1 MRAVE
6 DIVTIDTGFE
16 RPLFDAS
23 HLIIDSGRAAFVD
36 TGVNAS
42 VPRLLAALDAQG
54 LAREAVDWV
63 ILTHVHLDHAGG
75 AGSLMHQLPNA
86 RLAVH
91 PRGAR
96 HMIDPTAL
104 VAGASA
110 VYGPDVVRQTYGELV
125 PVPSERVLEV
135 RDGAALQL
143 GRRTLRCFDT
153 PGHAKHHI
161 CLWDETSRSC
171 FTGDTFGIS
180 YRDFDHD
187 DKVFIIASSTPV
199 QFDPDAMRQSIARL
213 LDLEPQA
220 MYLTHYSR
228 VESPAL
234 LAQELYAQ
242 IDAMCA
248 LARAVDGAADRHAR
262 LVSGLEALY
271 VARAQTHGVRRSARD
286 IANALS
292 IDIELNAQGLGVWL
306 DAQTKVPSA

>member
-1 MRAVE
+1 MPHRD
-6 DIVTIDTGFE
+6 DIIAIDTGFE
-16 RPLFDAS
+16 RPLFDAA

-42 VPRLLAALDAQG
+42 VPHLLAALAQQG
-54 LAREAVDWV
+54 LGRESVDWV

-75 AGSLMHQLPNA
+75 AGLLMSELPNA

-110 VYGPDVVRQTYGELV
+110 VYGQEAVEKTYGDLI
-125 PVPSERVLEV
+125 PVPSERVVEAP
-135 RDGAALQL
+135 DGTELRL
-143 GRRTLRCFDT
+143 GSRTLRCLDT
-153 PGHAKHHI
+153 PGHARHHL
-161 CLWDETSRSC
+161 CVWDERSRCC

-187 DKVFIIASSTPV
+187 GRVFIIASSTPV
-199 QFDPDAMRQSIARL
+199 QFDPDAMRMSIARL
-213 LDLEPQA
+213 LALEPEA

-228 VESPAL
+228 VESPHE
-234 LAQELYAQ
+234 LAHELNVQ

-248 LARAVDGAADRHAR
+248 LARAVDGLADRQAR
-262 LVSGLEALY
+262 LVAGLESLY
-271 VARAQTHGVRRSARD
+271 VARAQAHGVRRAPAD
-286 IANALS
+286 IARALA
-292 IDIELNAQGLGVWL
+292 IDIELNAQGLAVWL
-306 DAQTKVPSA
+306 DGLRKRSA